1 MTHFLS
7 DLGSKLKFVHAE
19 SSTLSVPV
27 YEICAEV
34 INLQELESCLQF
46 CSDQQAGLVLWKT
59 HPEKSRVL
67 RQYVG
72 RKCTYTQEVSIYTIH
87 LNLSLIT
94 CLQSRGS
101 SMQIKCRQVDKL
113 ESNQFR
119 IDPCSLSKT
128 FSDPNFTSAEV
139 RELFLRKV
147 DECNVDQSQYF
158 ILPESEQNFVGF
170 VAVKT
175 ENATARSTLIYVS
188 DDSTSEDFVGLIC
201 SVLTSLL
208 SRGIATC
215 TFEIQSSNTH
225 LKNLIIQ
232 CGGVFVE
239 TMIHHNFWFS
249 TEEVRNDQVKSEIP
263 QNIPFLTG
271 NELGNVKKILDSSSI
286 STHNKYGPYCE
297 RYLEKSLGCL
307 KALLV
312 SSGTS
317 ALELCSLALNLGVGD
332 EVIMPSYTFVSTANA
347 FVVYGATPVFIDVRK
362 DTLNIDESLIENA
375 ITPKTKAIVVVHYA
389 GVSCEMDVIMKIAK
403 KYNLYVIEDNAHGV
417 YAKYKGKYL
426 GTIGHLSAL
435 SFHYTKNITC
445 GEGGAVMIND
455 YKLIGACLIAWEKG
469 TNRYDFMS
477 GKVNKYS
484 WVGKGSS
491 FILSEINASLLAAQ
505 VGKFS

>member
-1 MTHFLS
+1 
-7 DLGSKLKFVHAE
+7 
-19 SSTLSVPV
+19 
-27 YEICAEV
+27 
-34 INLQELESCLQF
+34 
-46 CSDQQAGLVLWKT
+46 
-59 HPEKSRVL
+59 
-67 RQYVG
+67 
-72 RKCTYTQEVSIYTIH
+72 
-87 LNLSLIT
+87 
-94 CLQSRGS
+94 
-101 SMQIKCRQVDKL
+101 
-113 ESNQFR
+113 
-119 IDPCSLSKT
+119 
-128 FSDPNFTSAEV
+128 
-139 RELFLRKV
+139 
-147 DECNVDQSQYF
+147 
-158 ILPESEQNFVGF
+158 VGF
-170 VAVKT
+170 AAIKREDT
-175 ENATARSTLIYVS
+175 TARSTLFYIN
-188 DDSTSEDFVGLIC
+188 DCHEDEDCRGLIYF
-201 SVLTSLL
+201 VLTSLL

-215 TFEIQSSNTH
+215 TFEIQSSNTQ
-225 LKNLIIQ
+225 LKNLVTE
-232 CGGVFVE
+232 CGGVLVE
-239 TMIHHNFWFS
+239 TMTHHNFWFQ
-249 TEEVRNDQVKSEIP
+249 TKELKNDMVTSEIP
-263 QNIPFLTG
+263 QNLPFLTG
-271 NELGNVKKILDSSSI
+271 NEFVNVKKILESNSI
-286 STHNKYGPYCE
+286 STHYEYGPYCE
-297 RYLEKSLGCL
+297 RYLEESLGCL

>member
-1 MTHFLS
+1 
-7 DLGSKLKFVHAE
+7 
-19 SSTLSVPV
+19 
-27 YEICAEV
+27 
-34 INLQELESCLQF
+34 
-46 CSDQQAGLVLWKT
+46 
-59 HPEKSRVL
+59 
-67 RQYVG
+67 
-72 RKCTYTQEVSIYTIH
+72 
-87 LNLSLIT
+87 
-94 CLQSRGS
+94 
-101 SMQIKCRQVDKL
+101 
-113 ESNQFR
+113 
-119 IDPCSLSKT
+119 
-128 FSDPNFTSAEV
+128 
-139 RELFLRKV
+139 
-147 DECNVDQSQYF
+147 
-158 ILPESEQNFVGF
+158 
-170 VAVKT
+170 
-175 ENATARSTLIYVS
+175 
-188 DDSTSEDFVGLIC
+188 
-201 SVLTSLL
+201 
-208 SRGIATC
+208 
-215 TFEIQSSNTH
+215 
-225 LKNLIIQ
+225 
-232 CGGVFVE
+232 
-239 TMIHHNFWFS
+239 
-249 TEEVRNDQVKSEIP
+249 
-263 QNIPFLTG
+263 
-271 NELGNVKKILDSSSI
+271 
-286 STHNKYGPYCE
+286 
-297 RYLEKSLGCL
+297 
-307 KALLV
+307 LV